1 MTVRNAMKPKFRAQS
16 RQAALLLGL
25 TVLIVVVGLIM
36 VASASAVDSYKETD
50 NAALTFLR
58 QGLYVLVGFAGLI
71 FLSNLKLDFYRRLA
85 PPVLLGMLVLQL
97 VTAFFGVEINGNRNW
112 LDIGI
117 TTIQPAEFLKIAL
130 IVALAL
136 QLAQLYQDPE
146 TDKQIWRMVLGVSAV
161 AVGLVALIGRD
172 LGTGV
177 VIGVTLM
184 AMFLFAGMPLSRW
197 LGLSALIAAGALAAI
212 MSSASRRIR
221 FEAWLNPDGADP
233 MGVMWQF
240 EKGTWA
246 LAAGGFWGTGLGRSK
261 LKWSWI
267 PEVENDFIFAI
278 IGEELGL
285 LGAIGVIGLY
295 FALAMVLF
303 SIAKQQTN
311 PFSRN
316 VVAGVMVW
324 ISMQAFINIGV
335 VLGLFPV
342 LGVPLPLISAGGS
355 STIATLAGIGIVFAV
370 ERDRLSGPAR
380 KLR

>member
-1 MTVRNAMKPKFRAQS
+1 VTIRDAMKPKFRAQS
-16 RQAALLLGL
+16 KQAAMLLGL

-50 NAALTFLR
+50 NAAFTFLR

-71 FLSNLKLDFYRRLA
+71 FLSNLKLDLYRRLA

-136 QLAQLYQDPE
+136 QLAQLNQDPE

-197 LGLSALIAAGALAAI
+197 LGLSALIAAAAVAAI

-316 VVAGVMVW
+316 LVAGVMVW

-355 STIATLAGIGIVFAV
+355 STIATLAGIGIVLAV

>member
-1 MTVRNAMKPKFRAQS
+1 MTIRDAMKPKFKAQS
-16 RQAALLLGL
+16 KQAVLLLGL

-50 NAALTFLR
+50 NAAFTFLR
-58 QGLYVLVGFAGLI
+58 QGLYVLVGFAGLV
-71 FLSNLKLDFYRRLA
+71 FLSNLKLDFFRRMA

-136 QLAQLYQDPE
+136 QLAQLNQDPE

-197 LGLSALIAAGALAAI
+197 LGLSALIVAGAVAAI

-233 MGVMWQF
+233 MGVMWRF

-311 PFSRN
+311 AFSRN
-316 VVAGVMVW
+316 LVAGVMVW

-355 STIATLAGIGIVFAV
+355 STIATLAGIGIVLAV
-370 ERDRLSGPAR
+370 ERDRINGPAR

>member
-1 MTVRNAMKPKFRAQS
+1 MTIKEAIRPQFRSQSKP
-16 RQAALLLGL
+16 AALLLGL
-25 TVLIVVVGLIM
+25 TVLIVAVGLIM

-58 QGLYVLVGFAGLI
+58 QALYVGIGFFALI
-71 FLSNLKLDFYRRLA
+71 VLSNIKLDIYRKLA
-85 PPVLLGMLVLQL
+85 PPVLLAMLVVQL

-136 QLAQLYQDPE
+136 QLAQLQQDQE
-146 TDKQIWRMVLGVSAV
+146 TDKQIWIMVLGVSVV
-161 AVGLVALIGRD
+161 ALVLVAIIGRD

-184 AMFLFAGMPLSRW
+184 AMYLFAGMPLGRW
-197 LGLSALIAAGALAAI
+197 LGIVVLVALAAAVAI

-267 PEVENDFIFAI
+267 PEVENDFIFAV

-285 LGAIGVIGLY
+285 LGALAVIALY
-295 FALAMVLF
+295 FAMAMVLF
-303 SIAKQQTN
+303 AIAKQQTN
-311 PFSRN
+311 AFSRN

-355 STIATLAGIGIVFAV
+355 STIATLAGIGIVLAV
-370 ERDRLSGPAR
+370 ERDRSKQSIGKR
-380 KLR
+380 K

>member
-1 MTVRNAMKPKFRAQS
+1 MTIRDAMKPKFKAQS
-16 RQAALLLGL
+16 KQAVLLLGL

-50 NAALTFLR
+50 NAAFTFLR
-58 QGLYVLVGFAGLI
+58 QGLYVLVGFAGLV
-71 FLSNLKLDFYRRLA
+71 FLSNLKLDFFRRMA

-136 QLAQLYQDPE
+136 QLAQLNQDPE

-197 LGLSALIAAGALAAI
+197 LGLSALIVAGAVAAI

-311 PFSRN
+311 AFSRN
-316 VVAGVMVW
+316 LVAGVMVW

-355 STIATLAGIGIVFAV
+355 STIATLAGIGIVLAV
-370 ERDRLSGPAR
+370 ERDRINGPAR

>member
-1 MTVRNAMKPKFRAQS
+1 MTIRDAMKPRFKAQS
-16 RQAALLLGL
+16 RQAVLLLGL

-50 NAALTFLR
+50 NAAFTFLR
-58 QGLYVLVGFAGLI
+58 QGLYVLVGFAGLV
-71 FLSNLKLDFYRRLA
+71 FLSNLKLDFFRRMA

-136 QLAQLYQDPE
+136 QLAQLNQDPE

-197 LGLSALIAAGALAAI
+197 LGLSALIVAGAVAAI

-311 PFSRN
+311 AFSRN
-316 VVAGVMVW
+316 LVAGVMVW

-355 STIATLAGIGIVFAV
+355 STIATLAGIGIVLAV
-370 ERDRLSGPAR
+370 ERDRINGPAR

>member
-1 MTVRNAMKPKFRAQS
+1 VTIRDAIKPKFKAQS
-16 RQAALLLGL
+16 RQAGLLIGL
-25 TVLIVVVGLIM
+25 TVLIVAVGLIM

-50 NAALTFLR
+50 NAAYTFLR
-58 QGLYVLVGFAGLI
+58 QGLYVLVGFAGLL
-71 FLSNLKLDFYRRLA
+71 FLSNLKLEFFRRMA

-136 QLAQLYQDPE
+136 QLAQLNQDPE
-146 TDKQIWRMVLGVSAV
+146 TDKQIWTMVLGVSAV

-184 AMFLFAGMPLSRW
+184 AMFLFAGMPLGRW
-197 LGLSALIAAGALAAI
+197 LGLSAVIAAGAAVAI

-285 LGAIGVIGLY
+285 LGAVGVIGLY

-311 PFSRN
+311 AFSRN
-316 VVAGVMVW
+316 LVAGVMAW

-355 STIATLAGIGIVFAV
+355 STIATLAGIGIVLAV
-370 ERDRLSGPAR
+370 ERDRLNGPTR
-380 KLR
+380 KSR

>member
-1 MTVRNAMKPKFRAQS
+1 MTIRDALKPKFRAQS
-16 RQAALLLGL
+16 KQAALLLGL
-25 TVLIVVVGLIM
+25 TVLIVGVGLIM

-50 NAALTFLR
+50 NAAYTFLR

-71 FLSNLKLDFYRRLA
+71 FLSNLKLDFYRRMA

-136 QLAQLYQDPE
+136 QLAQLQQDPE
-146 TDKQIWRMVLGVSAV
+146 TDRQIWRMVLGVSAV

-184 AMFLFAGMPLSRW
+184 AMFLFAGMPLGRW
-197 LGLSALIAAGALAAI
+197 LGLSALIAVGAVAAI

-311 PFSRN
+311 AFSRN
-316 VVAGVMVW
+316 LVAGVMVW

-355 STIATLAGIGIVFAV
+355 STIATLLGIGIVLAI
-370 ERDRLSGPAR
+370 EKDRLNTSSR

>member
-1 MTVRNAMKPKFRAQS
+1 MTIRDAMKPKFRAQS

-25 TVLIVVVGLIM
+25 TVLIVAVGLIM

-50 NAALTFLR
+50 NAAFTFLR
-58 QGLYVLVGFAGLI
+58 QGLYVLVGFAGLL
-71 FLSNLKLDFYRRLA
+71 FLSNLKLDFYRRFA

-136 QLAQLYQDPE
+136 QLAQLNQDPE
-146 TDKQIWRMVLGVSAV
+146 TDKQIWRMVLGVSAA
-161 AVGLVALIGRD
+161 AVVLVALIGRD

-197 LGLSALIAAGALAAI
+197 LGLSALILAGAVAAI

-285 LGAIGVIGLY
+285 LGAVSVIGLY
-295 FALAMVLF
+295 FALAMILF

-316 VVAGVMVW
+316 LVAGVMVW

-355 STIATLAGIGIVFAV
+355 STIATLAGIGIVLAV

>member
-1 MTVRNAMKPKFRAQS
+1 MTIRDAMKPKFRAQS
-16 RQAALLLGL
+16 KQAAMLLGL

-50 NAALTFLR
+50 NAAFTFLR

-71 FLSNLKLDFYRRLA
+71 FLSNLKLDFYRRFA
-85 PPVLLGMLVLQL
+85 PPVLLGLLVLQL
-97 VTAFFGVEINGNRNW
+97 VTVFFGVEINGNRNW

-136 QLAQLYQDPE
+136 QLAQLNQDPE

-197 LGLSALIAAGALAAI
+197 LGLSALIAAAAVAAI

-316 VVAGVMVW
+316 LVAGVMVW

-355 STIATLAGIGIVFAV
+355 STIATLAGIGIVLAV

>member
-1 MTVRNAMKPKFRAQS
+1 MTIRDAMKPKFRAQS
-16 RQAALLLGL
+16 KQAAMLLGL

-50 NAALTFLR
+50 NAAFTFLR

-136 QLAQLYQDPE
+136 QLAQLNQDPE

-177 VIGVTLM
+177 VLGVTLM
-184 AMFLFAGMPLSRW
+184 GVFLFAGMPPGRW
-197 LGLSALIAAGALAAI
+197 LGLSALIAAASVAAI

-316 VVAGVMVW
+316 LVAGVMVW

-355 STIATLAGIGIVFAV
+355 STIATLAGIGIVLAV

>member
-1 MTVRNAMKPKFRAQS
+1 MTIRDAMKPKFKAQS
-16 RQAALLLGL
+16 KQAVLLLGL

-50 NAALTFLR
+50 NAAFTFLR
-58 QGLYVLVGFAGLI
+58 QGLYVLVGFAGLV
-71 FLSNLKLDFYRRLA
+71 FLSNLKLDFFRRMA

-136 QLAQLYQDPE
+136 QLAQLNQDPE

-197 LGLSALIAAGALAAI
+197 LGLSALIVALAVAAI

-311 PFSRN
+311 AFSRN
-316 VVAGVMVW
+316 LVAGVMVW

-355 STIATLAGIGIVFAV
+355 STIATLAGIGIVLAV
-370 ERDRLSGPAR
+370 ERDRINGPAR

>member
-1 MTVRNAMKPKFRAQS
+1 MTIKEAIRPQFRSQS
-16 RQAALLLGL
+16 KHAALLLGL
-25 TVLIVVVGLIM
+25 TVLIVAVGLIM

-58 QGLYVLVGFAGLI
+58 QALYVGIGFFALI
-71 FLSNLKLDFYRRLA
+71 VLSNIKLDVYRKLA
-85 PPVLLGMLVLQL
+85 PPVLLAMLVVQL

-136 QLAQLYQDPE
+136 QLAQLQQDQE
-146 TDKQIWRMVLGVSAV
+146 TDKQIWIMVLGVSVV
-161 AVGLVALIGRD
+161 ALLLVAIIGRD

-184 AMFLFAGMPLSRW
+184 AMYLFAGMPLGRW
-197 LGLSALIAAGALAAI
+197 LGIVVLVALAAAVAI

-267 PEVENDFIFAI
+267 PEVENDFIFAV

-285 LGAIGVIGLY
+285 LGALAVIALY
-295 FALAMVLF
+295 FAMAMVLF
-303 SIAKQQTN
+303 AIAKQQTN
-311 PFSRN
+311 AFSRN

-355 STIATLAGIGIVFAV
+355 STIATLAGIGIVLAV
-370 ERDRLSGPAR
+370 ERDRSKQSIGKR
-380 KLR
+380 K

>member
-1 MTVRNAMKPKFRAQS
+1 MTIRDAIKPKFKAQS
-16 RQAALLLGL
+16 RQAGLLIGL
-25 TVLIVVVGLIM
+25 TVLIVAVGLIM

-50 NAALTFLR
+50 NAAYTFLR
-58 QGLYVLVGFAGLI
+58 QGLYVLVGFAGLL
-71 FLSNLKLDFYRRLA
+71 FLSNLKLEFFRRMA

-136 QLAQLYQDPE
+136 QLAQLNQDPE
-146 TDKQIWRMVLGVSAV
+146 TDKQIWTMVLGVSAV

-184 AMFLFAGMPLSRW
+184 AMFLFAGMPLGRW
-197 LGLSALIAAGALAAI
+197 LGLSAVIAAGAAAAI

-285 LGAIGVIGLY
+285 LGAVGVIGLY

-311 PFSRN
+311 AFSRN
-316 VVAGVMVW
+316 LVAGVMAW

-355 STIATLAGIGIVFAV
+355 STIATLAGIGIVLAV
-370 ERDRLSGPAR
+370 ERDRLNGPTR
-380 KLR
+380 KSR

>member
-1 MTVRNAMKPKFRAQS
+1 MTIRDAMKPKFRAQS
-16 RQAALLLGL
+16 KQAAMLLGL

-50 NAALTFLR
+50 NAAFTFLR

-71 FLSNLKLDFYRRLA
+71 FLSNLKLDLYRRLA

-136 QLAQLYQDPE
+136 QLAQLNQDPE

-197 LGLSALIAAGALAAI
+197 LGLSALIAAGAIAAI

-316 VVAGVMVW
+316 LVAGVMVW

-355 STIATLAGIGIVFAV
+355 STIATLAGIGIVLAV

>member
-1 MTVRNAMKPKFRAQS
+1 MTIRDAMKPKFRAQS
-16 RQAALLLGL
+16 KQAAMLLGL

-50 NAALTFLR
+50 NAAFTFLR

-136 QLAQLYQDPE
+136 QLAQLNQDPE

-197 LGLSALIAAGALAAI
+197 LGLSALIAAGAFAAI

-316 VVAGVMVW
+316 LVAGVMVW

-355 STIATLAGIGIVFAV
+355 STIATLAGIGIVLAV

>member
-1 MTVRNAMKPKFRAQS
+1 
-16 RQAALLLGL
+16 
-25 TVLIVVVGLIM
+25 
-36 VASASAVDSYKETD
+36 
-50 NAALTFLR
+50 
-58 QGLYVLVGFAGLI
+58 
-71 FLSNLKLDFYRRLA
+71 
-85 PPVLLGMLVLQL
+85 MLVIQL

-112 LDIGI
+112 LDIGF
-117 TTIQPAEFLKIAL
+117 TNIQPAEFLKVAL

-136 QLAQLYQDPE
+136 QLAQLHQDSE
-146 TDKQIWRMVLGVSAV
+146 TDKQIWFMVLGVSAT
-161 AVGLVALIGRD
+161 ALVLVSLIGRD

-177 VIGVTLM
+177 VIGITLM

-197 LGLSALIAAGALAAI
+197 LGLSALISLLAVAAI

-267 PEVENDFIFAI
+267 PEVENDFIFAV

-285 LGAIGVIGLY
+285 LGAVFVIALF
-295 FALAMVLF
+295 FALAMTLF
-303 SIAKQQTN
+303 GIAKQQTN
-311 PFSRN
+311 AFSRN

-355 STIATLAGIGIVFAV
+355 STIATLAGIGIVLAI
-370 ERDRLSGPAR
+370 EKDRIGQTVR
-380 KLR
+380 KRR

>member
-1 MTVRNAMKPKFRAQS
+1 MTIKEAIRPQFRSQS
-16 RQAALLLGL
+16 RQSAFLLGL
-25 TVLIVVVGLIM
+25 TVLIVAIGLIM

-58 QGLYVLVGFAGLI
+58 QALYVGAGFLALI
-71 FLSNLKLDFYRRLA
+71 VLSNIKMEIYRKLA
-85 PPVLLGMLVLQL
+85 PPVLLAMLVVQL

-117 TTIQPAEFLKIAL
+117 TTIQPAEFLKVAL

-136 QLAQLYQDPE
+136 QLAQLNQDTE
-146 TDKQIWRMVLGVSAV
+146 TDKQIWFMVLGVSVFALV
-161 AVGLVALIGRD
+161 LVAIVGRD

-184 AMFLFAGMPLSRW
+184 AMYLFAGMPLARW
-197 LGLSALIAAGALAAI
+197 LGISVLVALAAAVAI

-221 FEAWLNPDGADP
+221 FEAWLNPEGADP

-267 PEVENDFIFAI
+267 PEVENDFIFAV

-285 LGAIGVIGLY
+285 LGAIAVIGLF

-311 PFSRN
+311 AFSRN

-335 VLGLFPV
+335 VLGIFPV

-355 STIATLAGIGIVFAV
+355 STIATLAGIGIVLAV
-370 ERDRLSGPAR
+370 ERDRTRQLTGKR
-380 KLR
+380 K

>member
-1 MTVRNAMKPKFRAQS
+1 VTIRDAIRPQFKIQS
-16 RQAALLLGL
+16 KQAILLLGL
-25 TVLIVVVGLIM
+25 TVLTIGVGLIM
-36 VASASAVDSYKETD
+36 VASASAVDSYKETE
-50 NAALTFLR
+50 NAAFIFMR
-58 QGLYVLVGFAGLI
+58 QGLYVLVGFAALI
-71 FLSNLKLDFYRRLA
+71 FLSNLKLEFFRRAA

-117 TTIQPAEFLKIAL
+117 TNIQPAEFLKVAL

-136 QLAQLYQDPE
+136 QLAQLNQDPQ
-146 TDKQIWRMVLGVSAV
+146 TDKQIWWMVLGVSAV
-161 AVGLVALIGRD
+161 AVILVAFVGRD

-177 VIGVTLM
+177 VIGLTLM
-184 AMFLFAGMPLSRW
+184 AMFLFAGMPLMRW
-197 LGLSALIAAGALAAI
+197 LGLSAFVAVVAVAAI

-311 PFSRN
+311 AFSRN
-316 VVAGVMVW
+316 LVAGVMVW

-355 STIATLAGIGIVFAV
+355 STIATLAGIGIVLAV
-370 ERDRLSGPAR
+370 ERDRFNGPAR

>member
-1 MTVRNAMKPKFRAQS
+1 MTIKEAIRPQFRSQS
-16 RQAALLLGL
+16 RQSAFLLGL
-25 TVLIVVVGLIM
+25 TVLIVAIGLIM

-58 QGLYVLVGFAGLI
+58 QALYVGAGFLALI
-71 FLSNLKLDFYRRLA
+71 VLSNIKMEIYRKLA
-85 PPVLLGMLVLQL
+85 PPVLLAMLVVQL

-117 TTIQPAEFLKIAL
+117 TTIQPAEFLKVAL

-136 QLAQLYQDPE
+136 QLAQLNQDPE
-146 TDKQIWRMVLGVSAV
+146 TDKQIWFMVLGVSVFALV
-161 AVGLVALIGRD
+161 LVAIVGRD

-184 AMFLFAGMPLSRW
+184 AMYLFAGMPLARW
-197 LGLSALIAAGALAAI
+197 LGISVLVALAAAVAI

-221 FEAWLNPDGADP
+221 FEAWLNPEGADP

-267 PEVENDFIFAI
+267 PEVENDFIFAV

-285 LGAIGVIGLY
+285 LGAIAVIGLF

-311 PFSRN
+311 AFSRN

-355 STIATLAGIGIVFAV
+355 STIATLAGIGIVLAV
-370 ERDRLSGPAR
+370 ERDRTRQLTGKR
-380 KLR
+380 K

>member
-1 MTVRNAMKPKFRAQS
+1 MTIKEAIRPQFRSQS
-16 RQAALLLGL
+16 KHAALLLGL
-25 TVLIVVVGLIM
+25 TVLIVAVGLIM

-58 QGLYVLVGFAGLI
+58 QALYVGIGFFALI
-71 FLSNLKLDFYRRLA
+71 VLSNIKLDIYRKLA
-85 PPVLLGMLVLQL
+85 PPVLLAMLVVQL

-136 QLAQLYQDPE
+136 QLAQLQQDQE
-146 TDKQIWRMVLGVSAV
+146 TDKQIWIMVLGVSVV
-161 AVGLVALIGRD
+161 ALLLVAIIGRD

-184 AMFLFAGMPLSRW
+184 AMYLFAGMPLGRW
-197 LGLSALIAAGALAAI
+197 LGIVVLVALAAAVAI

-267 PEVENDFIFAI
+267 PEVENDFIFAV

-285 LGAIGVIGLY
+285 LGALAVIALY
-295 FALAMVLF
+295 FAMAMVLF
-303 SIAKQQTN
+303 AIAKQQTN
-311 PFSRN
+311 AFSRN

-355 STIATLAGIGIVFAV
+355 STIATLAGIGIVLAV
-370 ERDRLSGPAR
+370 ERDRSKQSIGKR
-380 KLR
+380 K

>member
-1 MTVRNAMKPKFRAQS
+1 MTLREAIRPQFKAQS
-16 RQAALLLGL
+16 NLAIFLIGL
-25 TVLIVVVGLIM
+25 TIAITAVGLIM

-50 NAALTFLR
+50 NAAFTFIR
-58 QGLYVLVGFAGLI
+58 QGAYVLVGFGFLFI
-71 FLSNLKLDFYRRLA
+71 LSNLKLSVYRRLA
-85 PPVLLGMLVLQL
+85 PPALLVMLVIQL

-112 LDIGI
+112 LDIGF
-117 TTIQPAEFLKIAL
+117 TNIQPAEFLKVAL

-136 QLAQLYQDPE
+136 QLAQLHQDSE
-146 TDKQIWRMVLGVSAV
+146 TDKQIWFMVLGVSAT
-161 AVGLVALIGRD
+161 ALVLVSLIGRD

-177 VIGVTLM
+177 VIGITLM

-197 LGLSALIAAGALAAI
+197 LGLSALISLLAVAAI

-267 PEVENDFIFAI
+267 PEVENDFIFAV

-285 LGAIGVIGLY
+285 LGAVFVIALF
-295 FALAMVLF
+295 FALAMTLF
-303 SIAKQQTN
+303 GIAKQQTN
-311 PFSRN
+311 AFSRN

-355 STIATLAGIGIVFAV
+355 STIATLAGIGIVLAI
-370 ERDRLSGPAR
+370 EKDRIGQTVR
-380 KLR
+380 KRR

>member
-1 MTVRNAMKPKFRAQS
+1 MTIRDAMKPKFSAQS
-16 RQAALLLGL
+16 KQAALLLGL
-25 TVLIVVVGLIM
+25 TVLIAVVGLIM

-136 QLAQLYQDPE
+136 QLAQLNQDPE
-146 TDKQIWRMVLGVSAV
+146 TDKQIWRMVLGVSAF

-177 VIGVTLM
+177 VMGVTLM

-197 LGLSALIAAGALAAI
+197 LGLSALIAAAAVAAI

-267 PEVENDFIFAI
+267 PEVENDFIFAV

-316 VVAGVMVW
+316 IVAGVMVW

-355 STIATLAGIGIVFAV
+355 STIATLAGIGIVLAV

>member
-1 MTVRNAMKPKFRAQS
+1 MTIRDAMKPKFKAQS
-16 RQAALLLGL
+16 KQAVLLLGL

-50 NAALTFLR
+50 NAAFTFLR
-58 QGLYVLVGFAGLI
+58 QGLYVLVGFAGLV
-71 FLSNLKLDFYRRLA
+71 FLSNLKLDFFRRMA

-136 QLAQLYQDPE
+136 QLAQLNQDPE

-197 LGLSALIAAGALAAI
+197 LGLSALIVAGAVAAI

-233 MGVMWQF
+233 MGVMWQI

-311 PFSRN
+311 AFSRN
-316 VVAGVMVW
+316 LVAGVMVW

-355 STIATLAGIGIVFAV
+355 STIATLAGIGIVLAV
-370 ERDRLSGPAR
+370 ERDRINGPAR

>member
-1 MTVRNAMKPKFRAQS
+1 MTIRDAMKPKFKAQS
-16 RQAALLLGL
+16 KQAVLLLGL
-25 TVLIVVVGLIM
+25 TVLIVVLGLIM

-50 NAALTFLR
+50 NAAFTFLR
-58 QGLYVLVGFAGLI
+58 QGLYVLVGFAGLV
-71 FLSNLKLDFYRRLA
+71 FLSNLKLDFFRRMA
-85 PPVLLGMLVLQL
+85 PPILLGMLVLQL
-97 VTAFFGVEINGNRNW
+97 VTAVFGVEINGNRNW

-136 QLAQLYQDPE
+136 QFAQLNQDPE

-197 LGLSALIAAGALAAI
+197 LGLSALIVALAVAAI

-311 PFSRN
+311 AFSRN
-316 VVAGVMVW
+316 LVAGVMVW

-355 STIATLAGIGIVFAV
+355 STIATLAGIGIVLAV
-370 ERDRLSGPAR
+370 ERDRINGPAR

>member
-1 MTVRNAMKPKFRAQS
+1 MTIRDAMKPKFKAQS
-16 RQAALLLGL
+16 KQAVLLLGL
-25 TVLIVVVGLIM
+25 TVLIVVLGLIM

-50 NAALTFLR
+50 NAAFTFLR

-71 FLSNLKLDFYRRLA
+71 FLSNLKLDIFRRMA

-136 QLAQLYQDPE
+136 QLAQLNQDTE

-197 LGLSALIAAGALAAI
+197 LGLSALIVVGAVAAI

-311 PFSRN
+311 AFSRN
-316 VVAGVMVW
+316 LVAGVMVW

-355 STIATLAGIGIVFAV
+355 STIATLAGIGIVLAV
-370 ERDRLSGPAR
+370 ERDRINGPAR

>member
-1 MTVRNAMKPKFRAQS
+1 MTIRDALKPKFRAQS
-16 RQAALLLGL
+16 KQAALLLGL
-25 TVLIVVVGLIM
+25 TVLIVGVGLIM

-50 NAALTFLR
+50 NAAYTFLR

-71 FLSNLKLDFYRRLA
+71 FLSNLKLDFYRRMA

-136 QLAQLYQDPE
+136 QLAQLQQDPE
-146 TDKQIWRMVLGVSAV
+146 TDRQIWRMVLGVSAV

-184 AMFLFAGMPLSRW
+184 AMFLFAGMPLGRW
-197 LGLSALIAAGALAAI
+197 LGLSALIVVGAVAAI

-303 SIAKQQTN
+303 SIARQQTN
-311 PFSRN
+311 AFSRN
-316 VVAGVMVW
+316 LVAGVMVW

-355 STIATLAGIGIVFAV
+355 STIATLLGIGIVLAV
-370 ERDRLSGPAR
+370 EKDRLSTSSR

>member
-1 MTVRNAMKPKFRAQS
+1 VTIRDAIRPQFKIQS
-16 RQAALLLGL
+16 KQAILLLGL
-25 TVLIVVVGLIM
+25 TVLTIGVGLIM
-36 VASASAVDSYKETD
+36 VASASAVDSYKETE
-50 NAALTFLR
+50 NAAFIFMR
-58 QGLYVLVGFAGLI
+58 QGLYVLVGFAALI
-71 FLSNLKLDFYRRLA
+71 FLSNLKLDFFRRAA

-117 TTIQPAEFLKIAL
+117 TNIQPAEFLKVAL

-136 QLAQLYQDPE
+136 QLAQLNQDPQ
-146 TDKQIWRMVLGVSAV
+146 TDKQIWWMVLGVSAV
-161 AVGLVALIGRD
+161 AVILVAFVGRD

-177 VIGVTLM
+177 VIGLTLM
-184 AMFLFAGMPLSRW
+184 AMFLFAGMPLMRW
-197 LGLSALIAAGALAAI
+197 LGLSAFVAVVAVAAI

-311 PFSRN
+311 AFSRN
-316 VVAGVMVW
+316 LVAGVMVW

-355 STIATLAGIGIVFAV
+355 STIATLAGIGIVLAV
-370 ERDRLSGPAR
+370 ERDRFNGPAR

>member
-1 MTVRNAMKPKFRAQS
+1 MTIKEAIRPQFRSQS
-16 RQAALLLGL
+16 KHAALLLGL
-25 TVLIVVVGLIM
+25 TVLIVAVGLIM

-58 QGLYVLVGFAGLI
+58 QALYVGIGFFALI
-71 FLSNLKLDFYRRLA
+71 VLSNIKLDIYRKLA
-85 PPVLLGMLVLQL
+85 PPVLLAMLVVQL

-112 LDIGI
+112 LDIGF

-136 QLAQLYQDPE
+136 QLAQLQQDQE
-146 TDKQIWRMVLGVSAV
+146 TDKQIWIMVLGVSVV
-161 AVGLVALIGRD
+161 ALLLVAIIGRD

-184 AMFLFAGMPLSRW
+184 AMYLFAGMPLGRW
-197 LGLSALIAAGALAAI
+197 LGIVVLVALAAAVAI

-267 PEVENDFIFAI
+267 PEVENDFIFAV

-285 LGAIGVIGLY
+285 LGALAVIALY
-295 FALAMVLF
+295 FAMAMVLF
-303 SIAKQQTN
+303 AIAKQQTN
-311 PFSRN
+311 AFSRN

-355 STIATLAGIGIVFAV
+355 STIATLAGIGIVLAV
-370 ERDRLSGPAR
+370 ERDRSKQSIGKR
-380 KLR
+380 K

>member
-1 MTVRNAMKPKFRAQS
+1 MTIKEAIRPQFRSQS
-16 RQAALLLGL
+16 KHAALLLGL
-25 TVLIVVVGLIM
+25 TVLIVAVGLIM

-58 QGLYVLVGFAGLI
+58 QALYVGIGFFALI
-71 FLSNLKLDFYRRLA
+71 VLSNIKLDIYRKLA
-85 PPVLLGMLVLQL
+85 PPVLLAMLVVQL

-136 QLAQLYQDPE
+136 QLAQLQQDQE
-146 TDKQIWRMVLGVSAV
+146 TDKQIWIMVLGVSVV
-161 AVGLVALIGRD
+161 ALLLVAIIGRD

-184 AMFLFAGMPLSRW
+184 AMYLFAGMPLGRW
-197 LGLSALIAAGALAAI
+197 MGIVVLVALAAAVAI

-267 PEVENDFIFAI
+267 PEVENDFIFAV

-285 LGAIGVIGLY
+285 LGALAVIALY
-295 FALAMVLF
+295 FAMAMVLF
-303 SIAKQQTN
+303 AIAKQQTN
-311 PFSRN
+311 AFSRN

-355 STIATLAGIGIVFAV
+355 STIATLAGIGIVLAV
-370 ERDRLSGPAR
+370 ERDRSKQSIGKR
-380 KLR
+380 K